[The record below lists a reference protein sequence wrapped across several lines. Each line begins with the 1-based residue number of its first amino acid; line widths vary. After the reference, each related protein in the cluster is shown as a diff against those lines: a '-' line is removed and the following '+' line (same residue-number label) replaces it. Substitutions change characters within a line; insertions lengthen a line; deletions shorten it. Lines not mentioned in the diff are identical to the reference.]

1 MTTPIGVGSG
11 STTSQQARGQK
22 QAANTIMFVFHNI
35 HSLYN
40 QYKPIESST
49 VNVLSNTKK
58 AQLLYVA
65 LAVVVVVA
73 RGWRW
78 QGR

>member
-11 STTSQQARGQK
+11 STTAQQARGQK
-22 QAANTIMFVFHNI
+22 QAANTTMFIFHNI

-40 QYKPIESST
+40 QYKPIKSST

-58 AQLLYVA
+58 AQSLYTDELLLGTTYF
-65 LAVVVVVA
+65 
-73 RGWRW
+73 RR
-78 QGR
+78 